1 MLGECNIAGRRKKD
15 LPLNPFARNAAAERN
30 KRQAERANIRKRE
43 EIATA
48 QVPVKPMVKGTS
60 NLLAEMQKKA
70 EKNLAND
77 NIVTTE
83 SEQRASQLPEPTIT
97 IIQKSEPEEKIKT
110 DFREE
115 LNRKTAEANKK
126 YHEIAA
132 NVTEDVVKPEMPL
145 VVDDVQLEEVIPEI
159 TDDSESV
166 ESTEESAASKGA
178 KNIFKTVEQTKK
190 PSVTG
195 DKRRRRR
202 RMDKKGGGRQK
213 MEKKL
218 NRQRILAFKYFAR
231 DLLDDPNIPEEHRS
245 NVLGQIIAKGERI
258 SIESAVEFIQQKRDE
273 LILTEE
279 IAKSLISEIKS
290 MTTRR

>member
-1 MLGECNIAGRRKKD
+1 

-30 KRQAERANIRKRE
+30 KRQADRANMRKRE
-43 EIATA
+43 ELATA
-48 QVPVKPMVKGTS
+48 QAPAKPQSKNTS
-60 NLLAEMQKKA
+60 NILAEMQKKA
-70 EKNLAND
+70 AKQLQND

-83 SEQRASQLPEPTIT
+83 AEQKAVQLPEPTI
-97 IIQKSEPEEKIKT
+97 IVKKKIDVEEKVKSDI
-110 DFREE
+110 REE

-126 YHEIAA
+126 YQEIAS
-132 NVTEDVVKPEMPL
+132 NVTEETPQVESIAVEVETSVEEITNAEVELIEDKPTS
-145 VVDDVQLEEVIPEI
+145 DIEEV
-159 TDDSESV
+159 
-166 ESTEESAASKGA
+166 SKGA
-178 KNIFKTVEQTKK
+178 KNVFKTVEQTKK

-195 DKRRRRR
+195 DRRKRKR

-218 NRQRILAFKYFAR
+218 NRQKILAFKYFAR

-245 NVLGQIIAKGERI
+245 NVLGQIIAKGERT
-258 SIESAVEFIQQKRDE
+258 SIESAIEFINQKRDE

-279 IAKSLISEIKS
+279 VAKSLISEIKS

>member
-1 MLGECNIAGRRKKD
+1 MLGECIIAGRRKKD

-48 QVPVKPMVKGTS
+48 QAPVKPTIKGTS
-60 NLLAEMQKKA
+60 NSLAEMQKKA

-77 NIVTTE
+77 NIVTSE
-83 SEQRASQLPEPTIT
+83 SDQSTTQLPEPTIT
-97 IIQKSEPEEKIKT
+97 VTQKTEPVEKIKT

-115 LNRKTAEANKK
+115 LNRKTAEANKN

-132 NVTEDVVKPEMPL
+132 NVTEDVVKSETPL
-145 VVDDVQLEEVIPEI
+145 VVDDVQLEEVTLE
-159 TDDSESV
+159 V
-166 ESTEESAASKGA
+166 VEESDSIAPTDESAESKGA
-178 KNIFKTVEQTKK
+178 KNIFKTVDQTKK

-279 IAKSLISEIKS
+279 IAKALISEIKS

>member
-1 MLGECNIAGRRKKD
+1 MLGECIIAGRRKKD

-97 IIQKSEPEEKIKT
+97 ITQKSESEEKIKT

-145 VVDDVQLEEVIPEI
+145 DVDDVQLEEVIPEI

>member
-1 MLGECNIAGRRKKD
+1 

-30 KRQAERANIRKRE
+30 KRQADRANMRKRE
-43 EIATA
+43 ELATA
-48 QVPVKPMVKGTS
+48 QAPAKPQSKNTS
-60 NLLAEMQKKA
+60 NILAEMQKKA
-70 EKNLAND
+70 AKQLQND

-83 SEQRASQLPEPTIT
+83 AEQKAVQLPEPTI
-97 IIQKSEPEEKIKT
+97 IVKKKIDVEEKVKSDI
-110 DFREE
+110 REE

-126 YHEIAA
+126 YQEIAS
-132 NVTEDVVKPEMPL
+132 NVTEETPQVESIAVELETSVEEITNAEVELIEDKPTS
-145 VVDDVQLEEVIPEI
+145 DIEEV
-159 TDDSESV
+159 
-166 ESTEESAASKGA
+166 SKGA
-178 KNIFKTVEQTKK
+178 KNVFKTVEQTKK

-195 DKRRRRR
+195 DRRKRKR

-218 NRQRILAFKYFAR
+218 NRQKILAFKYFAR

-245 NVLGQIIAKGERI
+245 NVLGQIIAKGERT
-258 SIESAVEFIQQKRDE
+258 SIESAIEFINQKRDE

-279 IAKSLISEIKS
+279 VAKSLISEIKS